1 MMNKRLKT
9 GTKTFILAML
19 LVLSGLFGNA
29 LAQAANT
36 TGKSNPSALVLIDA
50 RISLTR
56 IKIQSL

>member
-1 MMNKRLKT
+1 MNKRLKT

-19 LVLSGLFGNA
+19 LVLSGLFGNV
-29 LAQAANT
+29 LTQAANT
-36 TGKSNPSALVLIDA
+36 TGKSNPSALVLSDA